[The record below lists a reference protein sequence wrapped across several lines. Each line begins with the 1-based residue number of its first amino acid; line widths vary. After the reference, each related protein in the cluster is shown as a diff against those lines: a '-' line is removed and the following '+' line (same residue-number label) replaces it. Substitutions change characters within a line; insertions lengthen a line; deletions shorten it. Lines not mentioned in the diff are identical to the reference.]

1 MKKKMSLLAMAV
13 SAMLLLGGCG
23 TQMYSLS
30 EDEENLIVQ
39 YSAQILG
46 KYNLEQKD
54 GIAAVT
60 PETETTQEE
69 TQAGTQTPQKEDSVD
84 STQGTGDSPESADQ
98 TQEVKTISIAKA
110 IGHAKNL
117 KVSYKGYK
125 VKNMYQE
132 GDYFAVTPDDGNKLI
147 IMKFKIK
154 NTGKKTVKL
163 DTVSMDDPFYVCYD
177 GKNKVEES
185 VSLGVQSLSS
195 YEGKIK
201 AGQSKTAVL
210 LFQVPDAQ
218 AKKISDVQLFVKLDG
233 TIYSVKCK

>member
-1 MKKKMSLLAMAV
+1 MKKKMSLLAMAA

-39 YSAQILG
+39 YSAHILG

-54 GIAAVT
+54 GIMAVA

-69 TQAGTQTPQKEDSVD
+69 TENQTGTQTTQKEERSDSA
-84 STQGTGDSPESADQ
+84 QNGDASAS
-98 TQEVKTISIAKA
+98 VSIAKA
-110 IGHAKNL
+110 IGHAKDL
-117 KVSYKGYK
+117 KVSYKGYT

-147 IMKFKIK
+147 IMKFTVK

-163 DTVSMDDPFYVCYD
+163 DTVSQDHPFYVCYD
-177 GKNKVEES
+177 GQNKVEES

-218 AKKISDVQLFVKLDG
+218 AKKLSDVELFVKLDG
-233 TIYSVKCK
+233 TIYSVNCK

>member
-1 MKKKMSLLAMAV
+1 MKKKMSLLAMAA

-39 YSAQILG
+39 YSAHILG

-54 GIAAVT
+54 GITAVT
-60 PETETTQEE
+60 PETETAQEE
-69 TQAGTQTPQKEDSVD
+69 TQTETQTTQKEERPDSAQNGG
-84 STQGTGDSPESADQ
+84 SSASGDQ
-98 TQEVKTISIAKA
+98 TQTVESISIAKA
-110 IGHAKNL
+110 IGHAKDL
-117 KVSYKGYK
+117 KVSYKGYT
-125 VKNMYQE
+125 VKNIYQE

-147 IMKFKIK
+147 IMKFTIK

-163 DTVSMDDPFYVCYD
+163 DTVSKDNPFYVCYD
-177 GKNKVEES
+177 GQNKVEES

-218 AKKISDVQLFVKLDG
+218 AKKLSDVELFVELDG
-233 TIYSVKCK
+233 TIYSVNCK